1 MASYFVIESD
11 ASKSAVG
18 AALLQPHLQ
27 LNVEKRSSTLHPVA
41 FFSKKLTDTQT
52 RYAAQERELLGIM
65 LALQHWRHWVE
76 GSEVTIITDHESL
89 KSIRSKT
96 EQPARIVRF
105 LDALEHYGV
114 RIIYRQGKAN
124 VLADYLSRPP
134 ETANV
139 TGEEAH
145 DHLNGTNSPNVP
157 IKRPEELNRI
167 DLQSIFE
174 FLSQGSS
181 LPPRIN
187 EQWARTNFIIHQD
200 QLYKFQRNHFKPLGD
215 PPELPGAV
223 SLQVIPDYDTFSM
236 FSLWFTKL
244 KAMQPLERQLAYE
257 AIRTCRSCQLMKPPD
272 PSLPDLKPLS
282 PAPPLTRWGID
293 HTQIGSKYIL
303 NAVEYGTGW
312 LESRF
317 VGSTSFSDTIP
328 LLEFIINTFGAPR
341 EIISDNAG
349 CFTGVEARQ
358 FKKHNNIRTSLV
370 TPARPRGNGKVEQAN
385 GVLKGILTRIFM
397 EFPQTPLNKAL
408 ARAVQIYN
416 RRTGPTEY
424 SPYFLLFGT
433 QPPELQ
439 HTYAAYTRDPTP
451 EEDCACADELAK
463 LHAAP
468 IARSYVASLKAVRAK
483 VRSYLQEKKG
493 LTRVYAPGDWVLRVR
508 QRTNKFEPYY
518 DGPWAIAACHT
529 GNTYSLISPGGFLMA
544 NKYNGT
550 NLFPA
555 YVRDGHPVRS
565 LWYGSNRLLE
575 SDRSRL
581 RSGAGI

>member
-1 MASYFVIESD
+1 
-11 ASKSAVG
+11 
-18 AALLQPHLQ
+18 
-27 LNVEKRSSTLHPVA
+27 
-41 FFSKKLTDTQT
+41 
-52 RYAAQERELLGIM
+52 
-65 LALQHWRHWVE
+65 
-76 GSEVTIITDHESL
+76 
-89 KSIRSKT
+89 
-96 EQPARIVRF
+96 
-105 LDALEHYGV
+105 ALEHYGV

-145 DHLNGTNSPNVP
+145 DHLNSTNSPDVP
-157 IKRPEELNRI
+157 IKRPEELNRN

-215 PPELPGAV
+215 PPGLPGAV
-223 SLQVIPDYDTFSM
+223 SLQVIPDYDDLVNALTMVHETQGHATIGTTTRFA
-236 FSLWFTKL
+236 LQQYWHPEIHL
-244 KAMQPLERQLAYE
+244 AAYE

-303 NAVEYGTGW
+303 NAIEYGTGW

-358 FKKHNNIRTSLV
+358 FKKQYNIRTSPV

-416 RRTGPTEY
+416 RRIGPTEY

-451 EEDCACADELAK
+451 EEDCAWADELAK

-468 IARSYVASLKAVRAK
+468 IARSCVASLKAVRAK